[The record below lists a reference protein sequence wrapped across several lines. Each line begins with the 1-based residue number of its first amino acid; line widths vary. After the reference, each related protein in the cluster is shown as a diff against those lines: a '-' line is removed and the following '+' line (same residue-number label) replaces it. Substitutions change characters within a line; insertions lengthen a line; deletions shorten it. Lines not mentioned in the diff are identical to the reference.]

1 MVPAARK
8 LAGLNPFGDG
18 RRKARDDLLFP
29 HRRVVIT
36 MTLSRRLL
44 LAAPL
49 SVASALVLMAPVVQA
64 QAAVPATKRDSTQ
77 STSGARSTSLDTVRV
92 TGRVA
97 NLIGTARSASEGHV
111 GTIELQ
117 SRPLSREGEMLETVP
132 GVIVT
137 QHSGEGKANQ
147 YFVRGFNL
155 DHGTDFQTTVDGMP
169 VNQPTHAHGQGYTDL
184 NFLTPEFVRALDYKL
199 GVYHA
204 ELGDFGSAGGAEFH
218 LAKRFDAPIVSTQ
231 FGSKGL
237 ARVVLGQST
246 KVGGGDLLFGGEAK
260 AYDGPWLRAEQLR
273 KYSGMARWSRDMGAS
288 SFSVLALGYH
298 NRWNSNDQIPL
309 RAVQDGLISAL
320 GQIDSTVGGNTER
333 YSLSASY
340 RHIGAKAVQEVQMY
354 GIRSRLDL
362 FSDFTYFLE
371 NPNRGDQFEQTD
383 RRSVIGGSA
392 SQLQEF
398 HALGASH
405 LVKFGVQTRADF
417 INVGLFHTER
427 RARFAGVRNDDVREW
442 GTGLFAESES
452 RWTPKFRTVLGARAD
467 AYLFDVNGDR
477 AENAGRRSAAIVSPK
492 ASLIY
497 TPSSNAEV
505 YVSGGFGFHSNDAR
519 GTTITVDP
527 ATGEAAQRVD
537 PLVRSK
543 GAELGVRLSPVE
555 SFRTT
560 LSVWA
565 LNLDSELLFVG
576 DAGAT
581 EPTSESRRSGV
592 TIANFYRPIPSLSFD
607 ADVSFAR
614 ARLSGVPD
622 AESRIPGALENVVAG
637 GVTWSPPHRGLYGA
651 VRVRHFGSYP
661 LIETNEFRASATTL
675 VNADAGVKLMRGLV
689 LQATLLNAFNSKA
702 SDIQYFYQ
710 SRLRGEPAAGVSDV
724 HFHSVEPRQIR
735 ASLGLAF

>member
-1 MVPAARK
+1 M
-8 LAGLNPFGDG
+8 
-18 RRKARDDLLFP
+18 
-29 HRRVVIT
+29 
-36 MTLSRRLL
+36 
-44 LAAPL
+44 LAA
-49 SVASALVLMAPVVQA
+49 M
-64 QAAVPATKRDSTQ
+64 PATGQAPAGRATRSDST
-77 STSGARSTSLDTVRV
+77 RSASLDTVRV

-111 GTIELQ
+111 GTIELRA
-117 SRPLSREGEMLETVP
+117 RPLSREGEMLETVP

-184 NFLTPEFVRALDYKL
+184 NFLIPEFVRSLDYKL

-218 LAKRFDAPIVSTQ
+218 LAKRFDAPVVSTQ
-231 FGSKGL
+231 FGSNGL
-237 ARVVLGQST
+237 ARVVLGKST
-246 KVGGGDLLFGGEAK
+246 KVAGGDLLFGGEAK
-260 AYDGPWLRAEQLR
+260 AYDGPWLRAEALR
-273 KYSGMARWSRDMGAS
+273 KYSGMLRWSRDMGAS
-288 SFSVLALGYH
+288 NFSVLALGYH

-309 RAVQDGLISAL
+309 RAVQEGLISEL

-340 RHIGAKAVQEVQMY
+340 RHIGSKAVQEVNLY

-362 FSDFTYFLE
+362 FSNFTYFLD
-371 NPNRGDQFEQTD
+371 NRDRGDQFEQTD
-383 RRSVIGGSA
+383 RRTVLGGSA

-405 LVKFGVQTRADF
+405 LVKVGLQTRADF
-417 INVGLFHTER
+417 VDVGLFHTER
-427 RARFAGVRNDDVREW
+427 RARFDSVRADVVREW
-442 GTGLFAESES
+442 GSGVFVESES
-452 RWTPKFRTVLGARAD
+452 HWTPRFRSVLGARAD

-477 AENAGRRSAAIVSPK
+477 KENAGRRTAAIVSPK
-492 ASLIY
+492 ASFIF
-497 TPSSNAEV
+497 TASNKAEL
-505 YVSGGFGFHSNDAR
+505 YLSGGLGFHSNDAR

-527 ATGEAAQRVD
+527 ASGDPAQRVD

-543 GAELGVRLSPVE
+543 GAELGLRLSPVPGLQ
-555 SFRTT
+555 STV
-560 LSVWA
+560 SVWA

-592 TIANFYRPIPSLSFD
+592 TLANFYRPIPSLSFD

-614 ARLSGVPD
+614 ARLSGVP
-622 AESRIPGALENVVAG
+622 AGESRIPGALENVIAG
-637 GVTWSPPHRGLYGA
+637 GVTWSPAHRGLYGA
-651 VRVRHFGSYP
+651 VRVRHFGAYP
-661 LIETNEFRASATTL
+661 LIETNVARATASTL
-675 VNADAGVKLMRGLV
+675 VNADLGFRVIRGLMV
-689 LQATLLNAFNSKA
+689 QATLLNAFDSRA
-702 SDIQYFYQ
+702 SDIQYYYE
-710 SRLRGEPAAGVSDV
+710 SRLRGEPGAGVADV
-724 HFHSVEPRQIR
+724 HFHRVEPRQLR
-735 ASLGLAF
+735 ASLGWAF

>member
-1 MVPAARK
+1 
-8 LAGLNPFGDG
+8 
-18 RRKARDDLLFP
+18 
-29 HRRVVIT
+29 
-36 MTLSRRLL
+36 MTLSRRFS

-49 SVASALVLMAPVVQA
+49 GIAAALVLVTPALQA
-64 QAAVPATKRDSTQ
+64 QTAIPATKRDSSR
-77 STSGARSTSLDTVRV
+77 STSGARSQSLDTVRV
-92 TGRVA
+92 TGRIA

-111 GTIELQ
+111 GTIELR
-117 SRPLSREGEMLETVP
+117 SRPLSREGEMLEAVP

-231 FGSKGL
+231 FGSNGL

-246 KVGGGDLLFGGEAK
+246 KIGGGDLLFGGEAK
-260 AYDGPWLRAEQLR
+260 AYDGPWIRNEQLR
-273 KYSGMARWSRDMGAS
+273 KYSGMARWSRDVGAS

-309 RAVQDGLISAL
+309 RAVQDGLISVL

-340 RHIGAKAVQEVQMY
+340 RHIGAKAVQEVQAY

-362 FSDFTYFLE
+362 FSNFTYFLD
-371 NPNRGDQFEQTD
+371 NPDRGDQFEQTD
-383 RRSVIGGSA
+383 RRTVIGGSA

-405 LVKFGVQTRADF
+405 LVKIGVQTRADF
-417 INVGLFHTER
+417 VNVGLFHTER
-427 RARFAGVRNDDVREW
+427 RARFEGVRSDDVREW

-452 RWTPKFRTVLGARAD
+452 RWSSKFRSVLGARAD

-477 AENAGRRSAAIVSPK
+477 AENAGRRTAAIVSPK
-492 ASLIY
+492 ASFIY

-505 YVSGGFGFHSNDAR
+505 YLSGGFGFHSNDAR

-527 ATGEAAQRVD
+527 ATGDAVQRVD

-543 GAELGVRLSPVE
+543 GAEFGLRLSPVE

-581 EPTSESRRSGV
+581 EPTNQSRRSGV

-607 ADVSFAR
+607 ADVSIAR
-614 ARLSGVPD
+614 ARLSGVPT

-637 GVTWSPPHRGLYGA
+637 GVTFSPTHRGLYGA
-651 VRVRHFGSYP
+651 LRVRHFGSYP
-661 LIETNEFRASATTL
+661 LLEMNEFRANASTL
-675 VNADAGVKLMRGLV
+675 VNADVGVKHVRGLM

-702 SDIQYFYQ
+702 SDIQYFYA
-710 SRLRGEPAAGVSDV
+710 SRLRGEPAAGVADV
-724 HFHSVEPRQIR
+724 HFHRVEPRQIR